1 MIYHLHS
8 FATSSGRTAAWRA
21 LSAALPGSTCRRQPK
36 KGEVQRERRIG
47 LEPLNYQVPPKKKPM
62 QTSILLVFTV
72 NFIYVAIIIV
82 YFLVLSGEW
91 MGMGEWDDY
100 W

>member
-1 MIYHLHS
+1 MYNIYIYTVDIYGYITIYHLHS

-47 LEPLNYQVPPKKKPM
+47 LEPLNYHC
-62 QTSILLVFTV
+62 LLTG
-72 NFIYVAIIIV
+72 A
-82 YFLVLSGEW
+82 
-91 MGMGEWDDY
+91 
-100 W
+100 